1 MNIEIKNCKNIDAAS
16 ISIAEGKL
24 NIKFA
29 PNGTGKSTIARAITL
44 GISENSDLG
53 ELMPFKL
60 RKDNPENKQP
70 EVNGLNSIQQVMCF
84 NEDYVSQFVFKPE
97 ELLSNSFEITD
108 DKGDAYQVLSNLL
121 HKGNDRIRG
130 IDNREPKDVQGNYP
144 EMDQT
149 KFDGGCTEISSHLA
163 GFSYGE
169 LLGRVCNVTEMRN
182 VYAACTNGYE
192 KLQVCRLIDHE
203 ENDAVIEKFIKQ
215 TYHIEN
221 EFICQLDPAKFD
233 TIPEYVVAE
242 CDKIVAGL
250 SQ

>member
-1 MNIEIKNCKNIDAAS
+1 
-16 ISIAEGKL
+16 KL

-121 HKGNDRIRG
+121 HKGNDR
-130 IDNREPKDVQGNYP
+130 
-144 EMDQT
+144 
-149 KFDGGCTEISSHLA
+149 
-163 GFSYGE
+163 
-169 LLGRVCNVTEMRN
+169 
-182 VYAACTNGYE
+182 
-192 KLQVCRLIDHE
+192 
-203 ENDAVIEKFIKQ
+203 
-215 TYHIEN
+215 
-221 EFICQLDPAKFD
+221 
-233 TIPEYVVAE
+233 
-242 CDKIVAGL
+242 
-250 SQ
+250 